1 MNISK
6 FFNYIIILIG
16 CIVAVYAQAEKEQ
29 NTLILVTGIVLLM
42 FGLYRIYSTIPDEK
56 KEGEDEEI

>member
-42 FGLYRIYSTIPDEK
+42 FGLYRIYSTIPDKK